1 MSKVLANEV
10 YKTISFDHLF
20 TFLILNW

>member
-10 YKTISFDHLF
+10 NKTISFDHLF